1 MSISSREKDRIKHIA
16 ESIFGKIYIKE
27 EGDILFLVLPPD
39 INNELFFD
47 KFYDSI
53 KNSGYICFMGE
64 ENEIGVMRRDKR
76 VNNNVK
82 LLLLILTILSIIYAG
97 FTYSSSYYSGS
108 TASEALFASI
118 IYFAIPIFTIFF
130 IREIPKVIVHRR
142 SGIPYSI
149 PIFVPNPISMGTM
162 GLINAPEVPYKNR
175 NDMIVSSSLSLIFG
189 FVAAM
194 IFYIAGI
201 EDISYAI
208 PVITSV
214 NIPAHTI
221 SSPLLFQFIILRYLP
236 IQGNLDPLAYAGWVG
251 MIFTSFN
258 AFPIGFL
265 DGGVIMAINNQK
277 LKRDIS
283 YISLFAM
290 IAFSLTFPSW
300 LILPVF
306 ILLMGVNAP
315 MSLNHLQ
322 AVRAHSKALA
332 VSVIFILFI
341 GIVPYPFHTTQS
353 SFTMTVPD
361 NSGLILNNTSSR
373 AMGGS
378 ATFTFAVRNTGPTPI
393 EPAFSITPSTPF
405 NVTGYETTLSP
416 GAQEIFSITID
427 SNSVNSLGI
436 NTYQVS
442 VTTGQFTRSTSI
454 EIYKLALSHT
464 MNFNS
469 TNPYILNI
477 NGNSSAD
484 LGFYSVENQSIAIYL
499 IGPSNMSYM
508 ASVHGS
514 NARETGTYLLTVS
527 GTQITGGSVESV
539 VITPLKGTGYF
550 QVIAVNQTWYGA
562 AAFIETGN

>member
-1 MSISSREKDRIKHIA
+1 MSLSSREKDRIKHIA
-16 ESIFGKIYIKE
+16 ENIFGKIDIKE
-27 EGDILFLVLPPD
+27 EGDILFLKLAPD
-39 INNELFFD
+39 MNNELFFD

-53 KNSGYICFMGE
+53 KNSGYICFMSE

-97 FTYSSSYYSGS
+97 FEYSSSYYSGS
-108 TASEALFASI
+108 TNSEALFASI

-130 IREIPKVIVHRR
+130 VREIPKVLVHRR

-189 FVAAM
+189 FFAAM

-201 EDISYAI
+201 EDVSYAI

-221 SSPLLFQFIILRYLP
+221 SSPLLFQLIILRYLP

-290 IAFSLTFPSW
+290 VVFSLTFPSW

-322 AVRAHSKALA
+322 AVRTHSKALA

-373 AMGGS
+373 VMGGF
-378 ATFTFAVRNTGPTPI
+378 ATFTFDVKNTGPTPI
-393 EPAFSITPSTPF
+393 EPAFSISPSTPF
-405 NVTGYETTLSP
+405 NVTGYKTTLSP
-416 GAQEIFSITID
+416 GAQEFFSITID
-427 SNSVNSLGI
+427 SASVNNLGI

-442 VTTGQFTRSTSI
+442 VTTGQFTRTTSI
-454 EIYKLALSHT
+454 QIYKLALSHT
-464 MNFNS
+464 MSFNS
-469 TNPYILNI
+469 TNPYVFKST
-477 NGNSSAD
+477 GSNSAN
-484 LGFYSVENQSIAIYL
+484 LTLYSLKNQSIAIYF

-508 ASVHGS
+508 ASVHG
-514 NARETGTYLLTVS
+514 NNVKGTGTFLLTVS
-527 GTQITGGSVESV
+527 GTQITGGSTES
-539 VITPLKGTGYF
+539 IIINPLRGIGSF
-550 QVIAVNQTWYGA
+550 QVIAVNQTWSGA
-562 AAFIETGN
+562 VAFIETGS

>member
-1 MSISSREKDRIKHIA
+1 MSLSSREKDRIKNIA
-16 ESIFGKIYIKE
+16 ENIFGKIDIKE
-27 EGDILFLVLPPD
+27 EGDILFLKLAPD

-53 KNSGYICFMGE
+53 KNSGYICFMSE

-97 FTYSSSYYSGS
+97 FEYSSSYYSGS
-108 TASEALFASI
+108 TNSEALFASI

-130 IREIPKVIVHRR
+130 VREIPKVLVHRR

-201 EDISYAI
+201 EDVSYAI

-221 SSPLLFQFIILRYLP
+221 SSPLLFQLIILRYLP

-290 IAFSLTFPSW
+290 VVFSLTFPSW

-322 AVRAHSKALA
+322 AVRTHSKALA

-373 AMGGS
+373 VMGGF
-378 ATFTFAVRNTGPTPI
+378 ATFTFDVKNTGPTPI
-393 EPAFSITPSTPF
+393 EPAFSISPSTPF
-405 NVTGYETTLSP
+405 NVTGYKTTLSP
-416 GAQEIFSITID
+416 GAQEFFSITID
-427 SNSVNSLGI
+427 SSSVNNLGI
-436 NTYQVS
+436 NTYEVS
-442 VTTGQFTRSTSI
+442 VTTGQFTRTTSI
-454 EIYKLALSHT
+454 QIYKLALSHT
-464 MNFNS
+464 MSFNS
-469 TNPYILNI
+469 TNPYVFKST
-477 NGNSSAD
+477 GSNSAN
-484 LGFYSVENQSIAIYL
+484 LTLYSLKNQSIAIYF

-508 ASVHGS
+508 ASVHG
-514 NARETGTYLLTVS
+514 NNVKGTGTFLLTVS
-527 GTQITGGSVESV
+527 GTQITGGSTES
-539 VITPLKGTGYF
+539 IIINPLRGIGSF
-550 QVIAVNQTWYGA
+550 QVIAVNQTWSGA
-562 AAFIETGN
+562 VAFIETGS

>member
-1 MSISSREKDRIKHIA
+1 MILRMVRMRSR
-16 ESIFGKIYIKE
+16 SFT
-27 EGDILFLVLPPD
+27 
-39 INNELFFD
+39 LFF
-47 KFYDSI
+47 
-53 KNSGYICFMGE
+53 
-64 ENEIGVMRRDKR
+64 V
-76 VNNNVK
+76 
-82 LLLLILTILSIIYAG
+82 
-97 FTYSSSYYSGS
+97 
-108 TASEALFASI
+108 
-118 IYFAIPIFTIFF
+118 
-130 IREIPKVIVHRR
+130 REIPKVIVHRR

-189 FVAAM
+189 FFAAM

-201 EDISYAI
+201 EDVSYAI

-221 SSPLLFQFIILRYLP
+221 SSPLLFQLIILRYLP

-290 IAFSLTFPSW
+290 VVFSLTFPSW

-322 AVRAHSKALA
+322 AVRTHSKALA

-353 SFTMTVPD
+353 SFTMTIPD

-373 AMGGS
+373 VMGGS
-378 ATFTFAVRNTGPTPI
+378 TTFTFDVENTGPTPI
-393 EPAFSITPSTPF
+393 EPAFSISPSTPF
-405 NVTGYETTLSP
+405 NVTGYKATLSP
-416 GAQEIFSITID
+416 GAQEFFSITID
-427 SNSVNSLGI
+427 SSSVNNLGI

-442 VTTGQFTRSTSI
+442 VTTGQFTRTTSI
-454 EIYKLALSHT
+454 QIYKLALSHT
-464 MNFNS
+464 MSFNS
-469 TNPYILNI
+469 TNPYVFKST
-477 NGNSSAD
+477 GSNSAN
-484 LGFYSVENQSIAIYL
+484 LTLYSLKNQSIAIYF

-508 ASVHGS
+508 ASVHG
-514 NARETGTYLLTVS
+514 NNVKGTGTFLLTVS
-527 GTQITGGSVESV
+527 GTQITGGSTES
-539 VITPLKGTGYF
+539 IIINPLRGIGSF
-550 QVIAVNQTWYGA
+550 QVIAVNQTWSGA
-562 AAFIETGN
+562 VAFIETGS

>member
-1 MSISSREKDRIKHIA
+1 MSLSSREKDRIKNIA
-16 ESIFGKIYIKE
+16 ENIFGKIDIKE
-27 EGDILFLVLPPD
+27 EGDILFLKLAPD

-53 KNSGYICFMGE
+53 KNSGYICFMSE

-97 FTYSSSYYSGS
+97 FEYSSSYYSGS
-108 TASEALFASI
+108 TNSEALFASI

-130 IREIPKVIVHRR
+130 VREIPKVLVHRR

-189 FVAAM
+189 FFAAM

-201 EDISYAI
+201 EDVSYAI

-221 SSPLLFQFIILRYLP
+221 SSPLLFQLIILRYLP

-290 IAFSLTFPSW
+290 VVFSLTFPSW

-322 AVRAHSKALA
+322 AVRTHSKALA

-353 SFTMTVPD
+353 SFTMTIPD

-373 AMGGS
+373 VMGGF
-378 ATFTFAVRNTGPTPI
+378 ATFTFDVKNTGPTPI
-393 EPAFSITPSTPF
+393 EPAFSISPSTPF
-405 NVTGYETTLSP
+405 NVTGYKTTLSP
-416 GAQEIFSITID
+416 GAQEFFSITID
-427 SNSVNSLGI
+427 SSSVNNLGI
-436 NTYQVS
+436 NTYEVS
-442 VTTGQFTRSTSI
+442 VTTGQFTRTTSI
-454 EIYKLALSHT
+454 QIYKLALSHT
-464 MNFNS
+464 MSFNS
-469 TNPYILNI
+469 TNPYVFKST
-477 NGNSSAD
+477 GSNSAN
-484 LGFYSVENQSIAIYL
+484 LTLYSLKNQSIAIYF

-508 ASVHGS
+508 ASVHG
-514 NARETGTYLLTVS
+514 NNVKGTGTFLLTVS
-527 GTQITGGSVESV
+527 GTQITGGSTES
-539 VITPLKGTGYF
+539 IIINPLRGIGSF
-550 QVIAVNQTWYGA
+550 QVIAVNQTWSGA
-562 AAFIETGN
+562 VAFIETGS

>member
-16 ESIFGKIYIKE
+16 ESIFGKIDIKE

-290 IAFSLTFPSW
+290 VAFSLTFPSW

-322 AVRAHSKALA
+322 AIRTHSKALA

-353 SFTMTVPD
+353 SFTMNVPD
-361 NSGLILNNTSSR
+361 NSGLIINNTS
-373 AMGGS
+373 AIVMGGS
-378 ATFTFAVRNTGPTPI
+378 ATFSFVVKNSGPTPI
-393 EPAFSITPSTPF
+393 EPAFSISPSTPF

-416 GAQEIFSITID
+416 GAQELFSITID
-427 SNSVNSLGI
+427 SASVNNLGI
-436 NTYQVS
+436 NNYQVS

-454 EIYKLALSHT
+454 EIYKLALSKT

-469 TNPYILNI
+469 TNPYIFKTK
-477 NGNSSAD
+477 GNSSAN
-484 LGFYSVENQSIAIYL
+484 LTFYSINNQSIAIYL
-499 IGPSNMSYM
+499 IGPGNMSYM

-514 NARETGTYLLTVS
+514 KAKETGTYLLTVS
-527 GTQITGGSVESV
+527 GTEITGGSTENVI
-539 VITPLKGTGYF
+539 ITPLKWSGPF
-550 QVIAVNQTWYGA
+550 QVIAVNQTWSGA
-562 AAFIETGN
+562 VAFVEPGS

>member
-1 MSISSREKDRIKHIA
+1 MSLNSREKDRIKHIA
-16 ESIFGKIYIKE
+16 ESIFGKIDTKE
-27 EGDILFLVLPPD
+27 EGDILFLTLQPD
-39 INNELFFD
+39 VDNELFFD
-47 KFYDSI
+47 RFYDSI
-53 KNSGYICFMGE
+53 KNSGYICFMSE

-97 FTYSSSYYSGS
+97 FAYSSSYYSGS

-118 IYFAIPIFTIFF
+118 IYFAIPIFTIFLV
-130 IREIPKVIVHRR
+130 REIPKVIVHRR

-290 IAFSLTFPSW
+290 VAFSLTFPSW

-322 AVRAHSKALA
+322 AIRTHSKALA

-353 SFTMTVPD
+353 SFTMNVPD
-361 NSGLILNNTSSR
+361 NSGLIINNTS
-373 AMGGS
+373 AMVMGGS
-378 ATFTFAVRNTGPTPI
+378 ATFSFVVKNSGPTPI
-393 EPAFSITPSTPF
+393 EPAFSISPSTPF

-416 GAQEIFSITID
+416 GAQELFSITID
-427 SNSVNSLGI
+427 SASVNNLGI
-436 NTYQVS
+436 NNYQVS

-454 EIYKLALSHT
+454 EIYKLALSKT
-464 MNFNS
+464 MDFNS
-469 TNPYILNI
+469 ANPYISKTK
-477 NGNSSAD
+477 GNSSAN
-484 LGFYSVENQSIAIYL
+484 LTFYSLNNQSIAIYL
-499 IGPSNMSYM
+499 IGPGNMSYM

-514 NARETGTYLLTVS
+514 KAKETGTYLLTVS
-527 GTQITGGSVESV
+527 GTEITGGSTENVI
-539 VITPLKGTGYF
+539 ITPLKWSGPF
-550 QVIAVNQTWYGA
+550 QVIAVNQTWSGA
-562 AAFIETGN
+562 VAFVEPGS

>member
-1 MSISSREKDRIKHIA
+1 MSLSSREKDRIKHIA
-16 ESIFGKIYIKE
+16 ENIFGKIDIKE
-27 EGDILFLVLPPD
+27 EGDILFLKLVSD

-53 KNSGYICFMGE
+53 KNSGYICFMSE

-97 FTYSSSYYSGS
+97 FEYSSSYYSGS
-108 TASEALFASI
+108 TDSEALFASI

-130 IREIPKVIVHRR
+130 VREIPKVIVHRR

-189 FVAAM
+189 FFAAM

-201 EDISYAI
+201 EDVSYAI

-221 SSPLLFQFIILRYLP
+221 SSPLLFQLIILRYLP

-290 IAFSLTFPSW
+290 VVFSLTFPSW

-322 AVRAHSKALA
+322 AVRSHSKALA

-373 AMGGS
+373 VMGGS
-378 ATFTFAVRNTGPTPI
+378 ATFTFDVENTGPTPI
-393 EPAFSITPSTPF
+393 EPAFSISPSTPF
-405 NVTGYETTLSP
+405 NVTGYKATLSP
-416 GAQEIFSITID
+416 GAQEFFSITID
-427 SNSVNSLGI
+427 SSSVNNLGI

-442 VTTGQFTRSTSI
+442 VTTGQFTRTTSI
-454 EIYKLALSHT
+454 QIYKMALSHT
-464 MNFNS
+464 MSFNS
-469 TNPYILNI
+469 TNPYVFKST
-477 NGNSSAD
+477 GSNSAN
-484 LGFYSVENQSIAIYL
+484 LTLYSLKNQSIAIYF

-508 ASVHGS
+508 ASVHG
-514 NARETGTYLLTVS
+514 NNVKGTGTFLLTVS
-527 GTQITGGSVESV
+527 GTQITGGSTES
-539 VITPLKGTGYF
+539 IIINPLRGIGSF
-550 QVIAVNQTWYGA
+550 QVIAVNQTWSGA
-562 AAFIETGN
+562 VAFIETGS